1 MNTKKIAWE
10 SWNSKIEEHE
20 DDGILDIVDDNDEYQ
35 EESEQQYVGI
45 NPEALFSIG
54 KMVHTP
60 MGEYPSDSL
69 LRPSQRWD
77 CWIGHTNFEITKDIA
92 NKIEEIEGIEALK
105 ILGRYSFFVGVARMF
120 DIKDVRR
127 DVDANVCNYT
137 EEEIL
142 SDSELQETVD
152 LVKKQLQSVDY
163 WSILVGP
170 RGEVEYVSSNKMD
183 KTYLDGLNEL
193 IVLKNKIGG
202 IILRGT
208 NG

>member
-10 SWNSKIEEHE
+10 SWNSKIEDFENSDILDFDDNNEYE
-20 DDGILDIVDDNDEYQ
+20 DDIENNYI
-35 EESEQQYVGI
+35 GI
-45 NPEALFSIG
+45 NPEALLAIG
-54 KMVHTP
+54 KIVHTP

-77 CWIGHTNFEITKDIA
+77 CWIGHTNFDITKEIA
-92 NKIEEIEGIEALK
+92 NKIEKIDGVEALK
-105 ILGRYSFFVGVARMF
+105 ILGRYSFFIGVAKMF

-127 DVDANVCNYT
+127 DIDTNICNYT

-152 LVKKQLQSVDY
+152 LVKKQLQSADY